1 MFDPKSDPPTTMK
14 MLKCFLKIS
23 VPAVLTN
30 MIAFA
35 TVVTNGVFAGHMD
48 RPVYLA
54 SMGLASVCCN
64 IMVLSVLIGLNGAQ
78 ETLTSQAFGAGNLQL
93 CGIYLNRGRFILFAF
108 VLPIALIPMVFGE
121 QILLAIG

>member
-1 MFDPKSDPPTTMK
+1 MYTILYYLK

-64 IMVLSVLIGLNGAQ
+64 ITVLSVPSSMFTQ
-78 ETLTSQAFGAGNLQL
+78 
-93 CGIYLNRGRFILFAF
+93 RR
-108 VLPIALIPMVFGE
+108 
-121 QILLAIG
+121 